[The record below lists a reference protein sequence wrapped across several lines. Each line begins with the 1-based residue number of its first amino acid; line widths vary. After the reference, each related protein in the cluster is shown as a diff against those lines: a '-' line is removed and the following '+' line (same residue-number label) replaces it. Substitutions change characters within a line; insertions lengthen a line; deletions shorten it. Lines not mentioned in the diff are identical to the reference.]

1 MSSSGGEASSGK
13 SEGASKRS
21 GGSVKQV
28 FSYFV
33 FNALM
38 KVLYCVFCLFSAVVG
53 IVIHPG
59 EQFFGGA
66 PDHVV
71 AAGRPRARVR
81 DSGLRPNFQRARVK
95 LSFFKVKIPSVK
107 KDTENRKISF
117 KKNILILK

>member
-1 MSSSGGEASSGK
+1 MSSQGFSKKTIINNDITVIYLYNILCVLPFFRGG
-13 SEGASKRS
+13 
-21 GGSVKQV
+21 
-28 FSYFV
+28 
-33 FNALM
+33 
-38 KVLYCVFCLFSAVVG
+38 
-53 IVIHPG
+53 
-59 EQFFGGA
+59 QFFGGA

-71 AAGRPRARVR
+71 AARRARARVR